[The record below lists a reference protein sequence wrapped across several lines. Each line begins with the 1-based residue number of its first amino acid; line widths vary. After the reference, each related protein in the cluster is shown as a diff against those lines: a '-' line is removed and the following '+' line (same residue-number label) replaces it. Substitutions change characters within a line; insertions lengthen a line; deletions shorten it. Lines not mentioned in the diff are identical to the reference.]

1 MSHTTAREFVCELC
15 GDAFATNV
23 ERREHIF
30 AAHEIQEED
39 A

>member
-1 MSHTTAREFVCELC
+1 MSRTIGEFVCELC

-23 ERREHIF
+23 ERRDHIF
-30 AAHEIQEED
+30 AVHEIEAED